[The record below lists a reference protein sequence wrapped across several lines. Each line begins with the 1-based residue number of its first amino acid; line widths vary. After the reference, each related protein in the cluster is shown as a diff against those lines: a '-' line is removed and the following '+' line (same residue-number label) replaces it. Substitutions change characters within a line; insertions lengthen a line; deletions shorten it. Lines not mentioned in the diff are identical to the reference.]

1 MSKPMDKQAQALIV
15 MFKHHLTHSY
25 NNEENK
31 EREYKKHMKEF
42 RYFSSLPITN
52 FSQSVWDEMNDLFT
66 GDNHAI

>member
-1 MSKPMDKQAQALIV
+1 MSKPMDKQAQALVV

-31 EREYKKHMKEF
+31 EREYNKHVKEF
-42 RYFSSLPITN
+42 QYYKSLPITN